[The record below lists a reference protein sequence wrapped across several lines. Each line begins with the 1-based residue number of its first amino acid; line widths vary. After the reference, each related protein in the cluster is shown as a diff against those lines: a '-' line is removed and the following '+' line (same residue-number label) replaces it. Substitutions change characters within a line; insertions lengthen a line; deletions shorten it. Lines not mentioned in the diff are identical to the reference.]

1 MNELKE
7 MLQDALERL
16 DEANEKIEELES
28 RISEQEYNFKAFAE
42 PCAIGSEQLWKVVFN
57 DILKR
62 PVPSGV
68 DLRDLV

>member
-1 MNELKE
+1 MSELE
-7 MLQDALERL
+7 NRVDELER
-16 DEANEKIEELES
+16 ENEELRDKLSDLEA
-28 RISEQEYNFKAFAE
+28 RFEAFAE
-42 PCAIGSEQLWKVVFN
+42 PCAIGSEQLWKVVFY

>member
-1 MNELKE
+1 MSE
-7 MLQDALERL
+7 LER
-16 DEANEKIEELES
+16 ENEELRDKLSDLEG
-28 RISEQEYNFKAFAE
+28 RFEAFAK
-42 PCAIGSEQLWKVVFN
+42 PCAIGSEQLWEVVFN

>member
-1 MNELKE
+1 MSELE
-7 MLQDALERL
+7 DRIDELER
-16 DEANEKIEELES
+16 ENEELRDKLSDLEA
-28 RISEQEYNFKAFAE
+28 RFEAFAE

-62 PVPSGV
+62 PVPNGI

>member
-1 MNELKE
+1 MSELADRIDE
-7 MLQDALERL
+7 LEHENERL
-16 DEANEKIEELES
+16 RWQLSDLEARFE
-28 RISEQEYNFKAFAE
+28 AFAK

>member
-1 MNELKE
+1 MSELE
-7 MLQDALERL
+7 DRVDELER
-16 DEANEKIEELES
+16 ENEELRDKLSDLED
-28 RISEQEYNFKAFAE
+28 RFEAFAK
-42 PCAIGSEQLWKVVFN
+42 PCAIGSEQLWEVVFN

>member
-1 MNELKE
+1 MSE
-7 MLQDALERL
+7 LER
-16 DEANEKIEELES
+16 ENEELRDELEELRDKLS
-28 RISEQEYNFKAFAE
+28 DLEGRFEAFAK
-42 PCAIGSEQLWKVVFN
+42 PCAIGSEQLWEVVFY

>member
-1 MNELKE
+1 MNELE
-7 MLQDALERL
+7 DRIDELER
-16 DEANEKIEELES
+16 ENEELRDKLSDLEA
-28 RISEQEYNFKAFAE
+28 RIEAFAE

>member
-1 MNELKE
+1 MNELE
-7 MLQDALERL
+7 DRIDELER
-16 DEANEKIEELES
+16 ENEELRDKLSDLEA
-28 RISEQEYNFKAFAE
+28 RFEAFAE

-68 DLRDLV
+68 DLRVLV

>member
-1 MNELKE
+1 MNELE
-7 MLQDALERL
+7 DRIDELER
-16 DEANEKIEELES
+16 ENEELRDKLSDLEA
-28 RISEQEYNFKAFAE
+28 RFEAFAE

>member
-1 MNELKE
+1 MNELE
-7 MLQDALERL
+7 DRIDELER
-16 DEANEKIEELES
+16 ENEELRDKLSDLEA
-28 RISEQEYNFKAFAE
+28 RFEAFAE

-68 DLRDLV
+68 ELRDLV

>member
-1 MNELKE
+1 MSEREE
-7 MLQDALERL
+7 MLEELVEECLERI
-16 DEANEKIEELES
+16 DELES
-28 RISEQEYNFKAFAE
+28 RLSEQESKFEAFAE

>member
-1 MNELKE
+1 MSELE
-7 MLQDALERL
+7 DRVDELER
-16 DEANEKIEELES
+16 ENEELRDKLSDLED
-28 RISEQEYNFKAFAE
+28 RFEAFAE
-42 PCAIGSEQLWKVVFN
+42 PCAIGSEQLWEVVFN

>member
-1 MNELKE
+1 MSELE
-7 MLQDALERL
+7 DRIDELER
-16 DEANEKIEELES
+16 ENEELRDKLSDLEA
-28 RISEQEYNFKAFAE
+28 RFEAFAE